1 MCFYDAAGRIT
12 GHFGIQRDVSDRVE
26 ALEELEQSRAELRP
40 LAARL
45 QATREEERTRMAR
58 EIHDELGQALTA
70 LKLDV
75 AWLES
80 RQSRTDSGI
89 FRLGDASLAD
99 RVDQTMQI
107 VRRIAS
113 ELRPSVLDQLG
124 LEAAIESLVR
134 ETTQRTGI
142 AVCFHADDFPRLP
155 DEIASHAFRIIQE
168 ALRRIVEADA
178 GMVISGEADGAAAL
192 LAGLETSA
200 TDLVLLDVSMPGGL
214 FLDTL
219 RELRTRHP
227 TIRVLAL
234 SVHPE
239 DEWAVRALR
248 AGASGYLTK
257 DHSPD
262 QLLDAIRRVY
272 RGGKYVSPTLAE
284 QLAKHLDA
292 GGQRPPHELLSDRE
306 FEVMRRL
313 GSGLTVSQI
322 ASELALSAK
331 TVSTYR
337 ARILEKMAVSTN
349 ADLVRY
355 AARYGL
361 IA

>member
-1 MCFYDAAGRIT
+1 MSRSTAKIRIL
-12 GHFGIQRDVSDRVE
+12 I
-26 ALEELEQSRAELRP
+26 
-40 LAARL
+40 
-45 QATREEERTRMAR
+45 
-58 EIHDELGQALTA
+58 
-70 LKLDV
+70 
-75 AWLES
+75 
-80 RQSRTDSGI
+80 
-89 FRLGDASLAD
+89 AD
-99 RVDQTMQI
+99 DHPI
-107 VRRIAS
+107 VR
-113 ELRPSVLDQLG
+113 QG
-124 LEAAIESLVR
+124 
-134 ETTQRTGI
+134 
-142 AVCFHADDFPRLP
+142 
-155 DEIASHAFRIIQE
+155 
-168 ALRRIVEADA
+168 LRRIVEADA
-178 GMVISGEADGAAAL
+178 GMVISGEADDAAAL
-192 LAGLETSA
+192 LRALETTA

-214 FLDTL
+214 FLETL
-219 RELRTRHP
+219 RELRARHP

-262 QLLDAIRRVY
+262 QLLEAIRRVY

-284 QLAKHLDA
+284 QLATHLD
-292 GGQRPPHELLSDRE
+292 GGGHRAPHELLSDRE

-322 ASELALSAK
+322 AGELALSTK

-337 ARILEKMAVSTN
+337 TRILEKMAVATN

-355 AARYGL
+355 AARHGL

>member
-1 MCFYDAAGRIT
+1 VTRPIAKIRI
-12 GHFGIQRDVSDRVE
+12 FI
-26 ALEELEQSRAELRP
+26 
-40 LAARL
+40 
-45 QATREEERTRMAR
+45 
-58 EIHDELGQALTA
+58 
-70 LKLDV
+70 
-75 AWLES
+75 
-80 RQSRTDSGI
+80 
-89 FRLGDASLAD
+89 AD
-99 RVDQTMQI
+99 DHPI
-107 VRRIAS
+107 VR
-113 ELRPSVLDQLG
+113 QG
-124 LEAAIESLVR
+124 
-134 ETTQRTGI
+134 
-142 AVCFHADDFPRLP
+142 
-155 DEIASHAFRIIQE
+155 
-168 ALRRIVEADA
+168 LRRIVEADA
-178 GMVISGEADGAAAL
+178 GMAISGEADDAAAL
-192 LAGLETSA
+192 LRALETTA

-214 FLDTL
+214 FLETL
-219 RELRTRHP
+219 REVRARHP

-262 QLLDAIRRVY
+262 QLLEAIRRVY

-284 QLAKHLDA
+284 QLATHLD
-292 GGQRPPHELLSDRE
+292 GGGERAPHELLSDRE

-322 ASELALSAK
+322 ASELALSVK

-337 ARILEKMAVSTN
+337 TRILEKMAVATN

>member
-1 MCFYDAAGRIT
+1 VSRSTAKIRI
-12 GHFGIQRDVSDRVE
+12 FI
-26 ALEELEQSRAELRP
+26 
-40 LAARL
+40 
-45 QATREEERTRMAR
+45 
-58 EIHDELGQALTA
+58 
-70 LKLDV
+70 
-75 AWLES
+75 
-80 RQSRTDSGI
+80 
-89 FRLGDASLAD
+89 AD
-99 RVDQTMQI
+99 DHPI
-107 VRRIAS
+107 VR
-113 ELRPSVLDQLG
+113 QG
-124 LEAAIESLVR
+124 
-134 ETTQRTGI
+134 
-142 AVCFHADDFPRLP
+142 
-155 DEIASHAFRIIQE
+155 
-168 ALRRIVEADA
+168 LRRIVEADA
-178 GMVISGEADGAAAL
+178 GMVISGEADDAAAL
-192 LAGLETSA
+192 LGALEATA

-214 FLDTL
+214 FLETL

-284 QLAKHLDA
+284 QLATHLDG
-292 GGQRPPHELLSDRE
+292 GGQRAPHELLSDRE

-322 ASELALSAK
+322 ASELAISAK

-337 ARILEKMAVSTN
+337 TRILEKMAVATN

>member
-1 MCFYDAAGRIT
+1 M
-12 GHFGIQRDVSDRVE
+12 
-26 ALEELEQSRAELRP
+26 SRA
-40 LAARL
+40 
-45 QATREEERTRMAR
+45 
-58 EIHDELGQALTA
+58 TA
-70 LKLDV
+70 KI
-75 AWLES
+75 
-80 RQSRTDSGI
+80 RI
-89 FRLGDASLAD
+89 FIAD
-99 RVDQTMQI
+99 DHPI
-107 VRRIAS
+107 VR
-113 ELRPSVLDQLG
+113 QG
-124 LEAAIESLVR
+124 
-134 ETTQRTGI
+134 
-142 AVCFHADDFPRLP
+142 
-155 DEIASHAFRIIQE
+155 
-168 ALRRIVEADA
+168 LRRIVAADP
-178 GMVISGEADGAAAL
+178 GMVIAGEADDAAAL
-192 LAGLETSA
+192 LGALQSTA
-200 TDLVLLDVSMPGGL
+200 ADLVLLDVSMPGGL
-214 FLDTL
+214 FLETL

-257 DHSPD
+257 DHSPE
-262 QLLDAIRRVY
+262 QLLEAIRRVY

-284 QLAKHLDA
+284 QLATHLDG
-292 GGQRPPHELLSDRE
+292 GGQRAPHELLSDRE

-313 GSGLTVSQI
+313 GSGLTISQI

-337 ARILEKMAVSTN
+337 ARILEKMAVASN

>member
-1 MCFYDAAGRIT
+1 M
-12 GHFGIQRDVSDRVE
+12 
-26 ALEELEQSRAELRP
+26 SRATPKIR
-40 LAARL
+40 
-45 QATREEERTRMAR
+45 
-58 EIHDELGQALTA
+58 
-70 LKLDV
+70 
-75 AWLES
+75 
-80 RQSRTDSGI
+80 I
-89 FRLGDASLAD
+89 FIAD
-99 RVDQTMQI
+99 DHPI
-107 VRRIAS
+107 VR
-113 ELRPSVLDQLG
+113 QG
-124 LEAAIESLVR
+124 
-134 ETTQRTGI
+134 
-142 AVCFHADDFPRLP
+142 
-155 DEIASHAFRIIQE
+155 
-168 ALRRIVEADA
+168 LRRIVEEDA
-178 GMVISGEADGAAAL
+178 GMVISGEAAAAAAL
-192 LAGLETSA
+192 LAGLETAA

-214 FLDTL
+214 FIETL
-219 RELRTRHP
+219 KELRTRHP

-262 QLLDAIRRVY
+262 QLLEAIRRVY

-284 QLAKHLDA
+284 QLAKQLDV

-322 ASELALSAK
+322 AGELALSAK

-337 ARILEKMAVSTN
+337 TRILEKMAVATN

-361 IA
+361 IS

>member
-1 MCFYDAAGRIT
+1 MSRPTPKIRI
-12 GHFGIQRDVSDRVE
+12 FI
-26 ALEELEQSRAELRP
+26 
-40 LAARL
+40 
-45 QATREEERTRMAR
+45 
-58 EIHDELGQALTA
+58 
-70 LKLDV
+70 
-75 AWLES
+75 
-80 RQSRTDSGI
+80 
-89 FRLGDASLAD
+89 AD
-99 RVDQTMQI
+99 DHPI
-107 VRRIAS
+107 VR
-113 ELRPSVLDQLG
+113 QG
-124 LEAAIESLVR
+124 
-134 ETTQRTGI
+134 
-142 AVCFHADDFPRLP
+142 
-155 DEIASHAFRIIQE
+155 
-168 ALRRIVEADA
+168 LRRIVEADA
-178 GMVISGEADGAAAL
+178 GMVISGEAAGAAAL
-192 LAGLETSA
+192 LAGLEAAA
-200 TDLVLLDVSMPGGL
+200 TDLVLLDVSMPGSL
-214 FLDTL
+214 FIETL
-219 RELRTRHP
+219 KELRTRHP
-227 TIRVLAL
+227 TIRILAL

-262 QLLDAIRRVY
+262 QLLEAIRRVY

-284 QLAKHLDA
+284 QLAKQLDA
-292 GGQRPPHELLSDRE
+292 GGLRPPHELLSDRE

-337 ARILEKMAVSTN
+337 TRILEKMAVATN

>member
-1 MCFYDAAGRIT
+1 MSRPAVKIRI
-12 GHFGIQRDVSDRVE
+12 FI
-26 ALEELEQSRAELRP
+26 
-40 LAARL
+40 
-45 QATREEERTRMAR
+45 
-58 EIHDELGQALTA
+58 
-70 LKLDV
+70 
-75 AWLES
+75 
-80 RQSRTDSGI
+80 
-89 FRLGDASLAD
+89 AD
-99 RVDQTMQI
+99 DHPI
-107 VRRIAS
+107 VR
-113 ELRPSVLDQLG
+113 QG
-124 LEAAIESLVR
+124 
-134 ETTQRTGI
+134 
-142 AVCFHADDFPRLP
+142 
-155 DEIASHAFRIIQE
+155 
-168 ALRRIVEADA
+168 LRRIVEADA
-178 GMVISGEADGAAAL
+178 GMVISGEADSAAAL
-192 LAGLETSA
+192 LAGLESAA

-214 FLDTL
+214 FLETL

-284 QLAKHLDA
+284 HLATHLDG

-322 ASELALSAK
+322 ASELALSVK

-337 ARILEKMAVSTN
+337 TRILEKMAVETN